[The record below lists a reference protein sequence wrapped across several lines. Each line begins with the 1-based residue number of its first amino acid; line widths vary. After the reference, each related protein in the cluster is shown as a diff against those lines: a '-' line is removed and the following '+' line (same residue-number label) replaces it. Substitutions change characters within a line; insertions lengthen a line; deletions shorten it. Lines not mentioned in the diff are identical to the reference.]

1 MLRHLHIQLTFEHA
15 PYMCTNAIHMT
26 YYVFILVAAC
36 DASAYSGNI
45 GQLISNST
53 LSGAAT
59 YDPTVEE
66 CWH

>member
-1 MLRHLHIQLTFEHA
+1 
-15 PYMCTNAIHMT
+15 MCTNAIHMT